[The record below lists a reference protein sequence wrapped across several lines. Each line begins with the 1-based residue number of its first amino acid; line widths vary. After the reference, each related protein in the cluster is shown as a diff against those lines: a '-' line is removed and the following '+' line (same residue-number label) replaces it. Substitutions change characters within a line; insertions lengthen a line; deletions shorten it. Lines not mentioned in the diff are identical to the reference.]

1 MRIDAHQHFWN
12 YDPVKHGWINNN
24 MSVLKRDFLP
34 QHIAGL
40 LQDNNIDGCVSIQAD
55 QSENETMFLLGL
67 AEQYSFIKGVVGWID
82 LQSQD
87 VEERLEKFSGYQGLK
102 GFRHILQDEDNRS
115 LMLTTAFKKG
125 ISCLNKYDYTFDL
138 LVYPDQLTYTLEL
151 VKLFP
156 GQKFVLDHL
165 GKPSIKSGE
174 IESWRKE
181 IIALAELPNI
191 HCKISGFVTEA
202 DWRDWNKD
210 DFYPYF
216 DVILKAFD
224 IDRLLF
230 GSDWP
235 VCLLAA
241 QYQEVY
247 SIAEDYFASCSNEEK
262 EKLFGNNAVAFYNL

>member
-12 YDPVKHGWINNN
+12 YEPVKHGWINNN

-202 DWRDWNKD
+202 DWGNWNKD

>member
-202 DWRDWNKD
+202 DWGNWNKD

>member
-1 MRIDAHQHFWN
+1 MRIDAHHHFWN
-12 YDPVKHGWINNN
+12 YDPVKHGWINTN

-202 DWRDWNKD
+202 DWGNWNKD
-210 DFYPYF
+210 DFYPYI

>member
-262 EKLFGNNAVAFYNL
+262 EKIFGNNAVAFYNL